1 MSEAVD
7 TLASRTEETNA
18 PTVTISTE
26 DYDSLVASS
35 VFLSRIIG
43 DQGFMGY
50 DELYP
55 ELLEAAGFVEEDDEE
70 DDQVG

>member
-1 MSEAVD
+1 MLDALD
-7 TLASRTEETNA
+7 TLAPTITIPTEE
-18 PTVTISTE
+18 
-26 DYDSLVASS
+26 YDQLLSSS

-55 ELLEAAGFVEEDDEE
+55 ELLEAAGFVEEDDDE
-70 DDQVG
+70 DEQVG